1 MCCFF
6 PPQQIQKRSYA
17 LSVATPGIC
26 HSLSNLVKRVDYL
39 VSVGGGGG
47 RGVFVG
53 VAVAVHVGVGR
64 GVRVGVDVL
73 VGVGVGGYR
82 VA

>member
-26 HSLSNLVKRVDYL
+26 HSLSNLVKRVHYL
-39 VSVGGGGG
+39 IGGPGS
-47 RGVFVG
+47 GVFVG
-53 VAVAVHVGVGR
+53 VAVAVQVGVGR